1 MTIQFR
7 LIGLL
12 FLLAFF
18 PATASAEKRVALLIG
33 NAAYAAVPQLKNP
46 PNDVAL
52 MKAAFEGAGFD
63 KVTTAA
69 DVGRQGMVTLL
80 RAFEDQASDADIVVI
95 YYSGHGLE
103 MNGENYLVPVDAQ
116 LVSDRD
122 VADETVTLARLMQ
135 ATEGARQLRL
145 VILDACRNNPF
156 LARIAAHGKTRA
168 ISRGLARPA
177 EQMTADTLVAFA
189 AKEGTE
195 ALDGDGANSPFAQA
209 LAKRLVAPGAE
220 IEFALRQVRDDVL
233 AATGNRQEPF
243 KYGSLGGV
251 PIALVKAEAL
261 PPLQPA
267 VQAAPPPAAANACAD
282 ASAHWTVTQKFDKL
296 EFYQEHLRLFPACPF
311 ASFAKARIDELTKVA
326 VVAPPP
332 PEPPPGTS
340 DCDRLAGTPDPG
352 NPSTGVAADAI
363 DAPRAIEA
371 CRSAFAKYPTAIRF
385 GVQLARALVKAK
397 QYEEAVKL
405 NRDAADKGDPV
416 ALNNLAAAYGNGL
429 GVPKDNAQAVDFY
442 RRAADKG
449 YAVAQFNLASFYERG
464 VGLKKDDGEAAR
476 LYRQA
481 AEGGFGLALAN
492 LGVFYEFGRGGLP
505 KDIAKAAQ
513 LYQQAADKGVTGAML
528 KLGYLYATGAGV
540 AKDGPRA
547 LQLFTAAR
555 DKGDKTAFLN
565 LGTMYLLGTGVG
577 KDPKLAVRYFRE
589 GMEKG
594 DAGAMF
600 SLANMYMIGLG
611 VPKDEAQAAS
621 LWIESIS
628 SGNELAYFN
637 LVDKAASYTP
647 TFRRQIQSALA
658 GKGLYFGN
666 VDGRFN
672 EQTVAAL
679 KQLAGK

>member
-7 LIGLL
+7 LIAVF

-33 NAAYAAVPQLKNP
+33 NAAYTAVPQLKNP

-63 KVTTAA
+63 KVMTAA

-80 RAFEDQASDADIVVI
+80 RSFEDQASGADIAVV

-116 LVSDRD
+116 LASDRD

-156 LARIAAHGKTRA
+156 LARIATHGKTRA

-177 EQMTADTLVAFA
+177 EQITADTLVAFA

-251 PIALVKAEAL
+251 PIALVKAEPA
-261 PPLQPA
+261 PALQPA
-267 VQAAPPPAAANACAD
+267 VPAAPPPAAANA
-282 ASAHWTVTQKFDKL
+282 SAHWAVTQKFDKL
-296 EFYQEHLRLFPACPF
+296 EFYREHLRLFPACPF
-311 ASFAKARIDELTKVA
+311 ASFAKARIGELTTVA
-326 VVAPPP
+326 VVAPP
-332 PEPPPGTS
+332 PEPPPGTN
-340 DCDRLAGTPDPG
+340 DCDRLAGIADPG
-352 NPSTGVAADAI
+352 NPAVGVAADAI

-371 CRSAFAKYPTAIRF
+371 CRSAFGQYPATMRF
-385 GVQLARALVKAK
+385 EVQLARALTKAK

-429 GVPKDNAQAVDFY
+429 GLPKDNAQAIDLY

-449 YAVAQFNLASFYERG
+449 YAVAQFNLAGFYERG
-464 VGLKKDDGEAAR
+464 LGVKKDDGEAAR

-481 AEGGFGLALAN
+481 ADSGFGLALAN
-492 LGVFYEFGRGGLP
+492 LGLFYEFGRGGLP

-528 KLGYLYATGAGV
+528 KLGYLYATGTGV
-540 AKDGPRA
+540 PKDGPRA
-547 LQLFTAAR
+547 LQLFSAAR

-594 DAGAMF
+594 DSGAMF

-611 VPKDEAQAAS
+611 VPKDEARAAS

-658 GKGLYFGN
+658 GKGLYFGSI
-666 VDGRFN
+666 DGRFN